1 MSLHFNH
8 HLKHWDLSRNARIEQ
23 LDKVRE
29 VFMDQISREESNLD
43 TLMRQIDERADAEG
57 AGGSMFGAFSGGP
70 DEAVGEGAASR
81 DQAEQDRLEEARI
94 RSVISHLNTKLD
106 QIDELFS
113 KVRQIGGTPSPR
125 HLATSPLC
133 RLATL
138 SPKRL
143 AA

>member
-1 MSLHFNH
+1 
-8 HLKHWDLSRNARIEQ
+8 
-23 LDKVRE
+23 
-29 VFMDQISREESNLD
+29 MDQISREESNLD
-43 TLMRQIDERADAEG
+43 TLMRQVDERADAEG

-70 DEAVGEGAASR
+70 DEAGGEGAASR

-113 KVRQIGGTPSPR
+113 KVREFRDTPPSY
-125 HLATSPLC
+125 HLAILPSCHVATSP
-133 RLATL
+133 
-138 SPKRL
+138 SPPTTNTTRP